1 MKIHTK
7 MARFWLF
14 FGGKKLV
21 KSDKLVLLIDGKFLN
36 LIILVIYISVVSI
49 ENWLQVTHNHRQ
61 KNSQRRALQPYY
73 CGSSLLR
80 SVELPDVDRAF

>member
-1 MKIHTK
+1 M
-7 MARFWLF
+7 F

-61 KNSQRRALQPYY
+61 KTLKGVHCSPIIATLA
-73 CGSSLLR
+73 C
-80 SVELPDVDRAF
+80 

>member
-61 KNSQRRALQPYY
+61 KTLKGAHCSPIIAALA
-73 CGSSLLR
+73 C
-80 SVELPDVDRAF
+80 

>member
-1 MKIHTK
+1 M
-7 MARFWLF
+7 F

-36 LIILVIYISVVSI
+36 LIILVIYISVVYI
-49 ENWLQVTHNHRQ
+49 ENWLQVTHNSQ
-61 KNSQRRALQPYY
+61 TKNSQRRALQPYY
-73 CGSSLLR
+73 FGSSLLR